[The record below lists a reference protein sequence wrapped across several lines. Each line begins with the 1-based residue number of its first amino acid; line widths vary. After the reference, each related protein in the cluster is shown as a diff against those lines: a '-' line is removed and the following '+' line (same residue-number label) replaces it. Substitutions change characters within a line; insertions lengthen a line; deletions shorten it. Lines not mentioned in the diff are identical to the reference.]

1 MSKSKGESKSESTI
15 TTLYNRIFYAK
26 AVINNKL
33 LLEKEKEKEKEKEAY
48 SRSAASS
55 TIGDHIR
62 AFTTRN
68 RYNEMKK
75 SSKSILKIASD
86 NLESL
91 AEIVKKNN
99 SKGLESYVES
109 YVKLELD
116 NIFKSI
122 GIKNNNIDELS
133 IMKEDDIVGK
143 EEVIVYDDK
152 HLDELNGIL
161 QILAKYSKGGFIKF
175 KENDDGS
182 YSLIIKHYLKYSFT
196 YKSSNKFLHDIK
208 SYIDYLLNIC
218 YTCTNEIK
226 DILKQITHIKIGNEI
241 KSNIL
246 YNDYYDLFKRLIKLY
261 LQENIKDGNNIN
273 ALEEIKTLEGNNRM
287 GGKRT
292 KVKKAPAK
300 KPSAKKPSA
309 KKPSAKKPSA
319 KKPSAKKAPAKKPSA
334 KAKNK
339 SIISYM

>member
-15 TTLYNRIFYAK
+15 TTLYNSIFYSK
-26 AVINNKL
+26 AVIDNKL
-33 LLEKEKEKEKEKEAY
+33 LLEKEKEAS
-48 SRSAASS
+48 SRTAASS

-91 AEIVKKNN
+91 AEILKKNN

-133 IMKEDDIVGK
+133 RMKEDDIVGK

-152 HLDELNGIL
+152 NLDELNSIL
-161 QILAKYSKGGFIKF
+161 QILAKYSNEGFIKF

-261 LQENIKDGNNIN
+261 LQENIKDGNNKN
-273 ALEEIKTLEGNNRM
+273 ALEEIKALEGNNRM

-292 KVKKAPAK
+292 KVKKPSAKKAPAKKAPAKKAPAKKAPAKKAPAKKAPAKKAPAK

-309 KKPSAKKPSA
+309 KKPPVKK
-319 KKPSAKKAPAKKPSA
+319 
-334 KAKNK
+334 
-339 SIISYM
+339 

>member
-26 AVINNKL
+26 AVIDNKL
-33 LLEKEKEKEKEKEAY
+33 HLEKEKEKEKEKEAY

>member
-91 AEIVKKNN
+91 AEIVKDIVDKN
-99 SKGLESYVES
+99 KDKEGLESYVES

-133 IMKEDDIVGK
+133 RMKEDDIVAK
-143 EEVIVYDDK
+143 EEVIVNNDK

-300 KPSAKKPSA
+300 KPSAK
-309 KKPSAKKPSA
+309 
-319 KKPSAKKAPAKKPSA
+319 
-334 KAKNK
+334 AKNK

>member
-26 AVINNKL
+26 AVIDNKL
-33 LLEKEKEKEKEKEAY
+33 LLEKEKEKEKEKEAS
-48 SRSAASS
+48 SRTAASS

-122 GIKNNNIDELS
+122 GIKNNIDELS
-133 IMKEDDIVGK
+133 RMKDDDIVAK

-152 HLDELNGIL
+152 NLDELNGIL

-226 DILKQITHIKIGNEI
+226 DILKQITHIKIGN
-241 KSNIL
+241 
-246 YNDYYDLFKRLIKLY
+246 DYYDLFKRLIKLY

-300 KPSAKKPSA
+300 KPPA

-334 KAKNK
+334 KKPSAKAKNK